1 MAKVNGY
8 TREHGYCWRICPFS
22 TAYFDKW
29 YSAVPGYHSVPGN
42 PTVGWPGPTTNPDI
56 DENNFSSVVTSDHP
70 YSNGTMSMKNNG
82 GSPGFICLDDGCQY
96 FLDNGV
102 RYFEL

>member
-1 MAKVNGY
+1 MPKINGY
-8 TREHGYCWRICPFS
+8 TRERGYCWKYCPFS
-22 TAYFDKW
+22 TNYFNKW
-29 YSAVPGYHSVPGN
+29 YNNSWA
-42 PTVGWPGPTTNPDI
+42 GPTTNPDI
-56 DENNFSSVVTSDHP
+56 DQTNFTAVVTSDHP
-70 YSNGTMSMKNNG
+70 YTNGTMSMKNNG